1 MSKCGKIP
9 ISRKY
14 VGILKIFFILRVTQS
29 LAVTEL
35 TGEENVILVFISVFV
50 DLKIISIDLE

>member
-9 ISRKY
+9 IFRKY

-29 LAVTEL
+29 LVVTEL
-35 TGEENVILVFISVFV
+35 AGEENVILVFISVLV
-50 DLKIISIDLE
+50 DLKIISTDLE